1 MKCLIVISFAFL
13 QTLLCSVLLSQSV
26 FNSATD
32 VVVIADNFSSGV
44 SASLNID
51 TGSPAILNSF
61 DSITIHAL
69 NHDYAGHLRASI
81 THTPTGKS
89 AILFDRPGGAPVGTS
104 SNFTMGD
111 FTFEFGALQIIEE
124 VALLSNL
131 APGIYAPA
139 SQTPGN
145 VVDSGADAG
154 ANDKLVDFLSFAGI
168 DPNGE
173 WLLEISDNESTDI
186 GSFAGFS
193 ITLNYVPVLN
203 LMDVAQTKNQQALA
217 AVLDPLVV
225 AGGNSTDLN
234 DFFSELTE
242 LTDDEVRSALDQMSP
257 RYLGMIPQVFASH
270 NSAQTQNIWNRLVQ
284 VRRSQ
289 GTPIHAVNLNF
300 RDGNGNQDSRA
311 STQRIALTGPTG
323 PTGPTGLVPQSKE
336 QDWGLYTIGTGQT
349 GDVDDANE
357 EVGFDFQTT
366 GINVGAD
373 YYINKQL
380 VAGVTLGY
388 SSGDAELDDDGGQV
402 DTDSLKVGV
411 YATYFEDGS
420 SEKISGWYVNGY
432 LGGGYNEYDCE
443 RTVSAGT
450 ISQTAKGDS
459 KGYEL
464 NSVIGG
470 GYDYQLGDATIV
482 GLITSLRYD
491 RLWVDDYSESGAGSL
506 GLDVDDQ
513 DLDSLRSDLGVRV
526 AYSVVAIDDIIWH
539 WGAQASWQHEFMD
552 TENTVK
558 ARLVNG
564 GSASFNTD
572 VNQDISADTLSLG
585 ASLSGEISTQLSV
598 GVAYFAE
605 INEDYTSN
613 TLNFSIAYGF

>member
-1 MKCLIVISFAFL
+1 MKFLIVISVAFL
-13 QTLLCSVLLSQSV
+13 QTLLCSVLLSQAV

-32 VVVIADNFSSGV
+32 AVVITDDFSTGV

-89 AILFDRPGGAPVGTS
+89 AILFDRPGSGSFGTTS
-104 SNFTMGD
+104 DFTTGD

-124 VALLSNL
+124 VAQIGNL

-145 VVDSGADAG
+145 EVGSGAGPGTNDA
-154 ANDKLVDFLSFAGI
+154 LVDFLSFVGI

-173 WLLEISDNESTDI
+173 WLLEISDNERTDI

-203 LMDVAQTKNQQALA
+203 LMEVAQTKNQQALA

-225 AGGNSTDLN
+225 AGGNSADLN

-284 VRRSQ
+284 VRGSQ
-289 GTPIHAVNLNF
+289 GTPTHSVNLNF
-300 RDGNGNQDSRA
+300 RDGNGNQDSSV
-311 STQRIALTGPTG
+311 STQRIA
-323 PTGPTGLVPQSKE
+323 PTGPTGLAPQSEE
-336 QDWGLYTIGTGQT
+336 QEWGLYTIGTGQT
-349 GDVDDANE
+349 GDVDDTNE
-357 EVGFDFQTT
+357 SVGFDFQTT

-388 SSGDAELDDDGGQV
+388 SSGDAELDDNGGQV

-411 YATYFEDGS
+411 YTTYFEDGS
-420 SEKISGWYVNGY
+420 SEKISVWYVNAY
-432 LGGGYNEYDCE
+432 LGGGYNEYDFE
-443 RTVSAGT
+443 RTVNAGT

-539 WGAQASWQHEFMD
+539 WGAQASWEHEFMD

-558 ARLVNG
+558 ARLVDG

-613 TLNFSIAYGF
+613 TLNFSIAYRF

>member
-1 MKCLIVISFAFL
+1 MKFLIVISVAFL
-13 QTLLCSVLLSQSV
+13 QTLLCSVLLSQAV

-32 VVVIADNFSSGV
+32 AVVITDDFSTGV

-69 NHDYAGHLRASI
+69 NHNYAGHLRASI

-89 AILFDRPGGAPVGTS
+89 AILFDRPGSGSFGTTS
-104 SNFTMGD
+104 DFTTGD

-124 VALLSNL
+124 VAQIGNL

-145 VVDSGADAG
+145 EVGSGAGPGTNDA
-154 ANDKLVDFLSFAGI
+154 LVDFLSFVGI

-173 WLLEISDNESTDI
+173 WLLEISDNERTDI

-203 LMDVAQTKNQQALA
+203 LMEVAQTKNQQALA

-225 AGGNSTDLN
+225 AGGNSADLN

-284 VRRSQ
+284 VRGSQ
-289 GTPIHAVNLNF
+289 GTPTHSVNLNF
-300 RDGNGNQDSRA
+300 RDGNGNQDSSV
-311 STQRIALTGPTG
+311 STQRIA
-323 PTGPTGLVPQSKE
+323 PTGPTGLAPQSEE
-336 QDWGLYTIGTGQT
+336 QEWGLYTIGTGQT
-349 GDVDDANE
+349 GDVDDTNE
-357 EVGFDFQTT
+357 SVGFDFQTT

-388 SSGDAELDDDGGQV
+388 SSGDAELDDNGGQV

-411 YATYFEDGS
+411 YTTYFEDGS
-420 SEKISGWYVNGY
+420 SEKISVWYVNAY
-432 LGGGYNEYDCE
+432 LGGGYNEYDFE
-443 RTVSAGT
+443 RTVNAGT

-558 ARLVNG
+558 ARLVDG

-613 TLNFSIAYGF
+613 TLNFSIAYRF

>member
-1 MKCLIVISFAFL
+1 M
-13 QTLLCSVLLSQSV
+13 
-26 FNSATD
+26 
-32 VVVIADNFSSGV
+32 
-44 SASLNID
+44 
-51 TGSPAILNSF
+51 
-61 DSITIHAL
+61 
-69 NHDYAGHLRASI
+69 
-81 THTPTGKS
+81 
-89 AILFDRPGGAPVGTS
+89 
-104 SNFTMGD
+104 
-111 FTFEFGALQIIEE
+111 
-124 VALLSNL
+124 
-131 APGIYAPA
+131 
-139 SQTPGN
+139 
-145 VVDSGADAG
+145 
-154 ANDKLVDFLSFAGI
+154 
-168 DPNGE
+168 
-173 WLLEISDNESTDI
+173 
-186 GSFAGFS
+186 
-193 ITLNYVPVLN
+193 
-203 LMDVAQTKNQQALA
+203 
-217 AVLDPLVV
+217 
-225 AGGNSTDLN
+225 
-234 DFFSELTE
+234 
-242 LTDDEVRSALDQMSP
+242 
-257 RYLGMIPQVFASH
+257 
-270 NSAQTQNIWNRLVQ
+270 
-284 VRRSQ
+284 
-289 GTPIHAVNLNF
+289 NLNF

-311 STQRIALTGPTG
+311 STQRIALTG

-349 GDVDDANE
+349 GDVDDTNE

-380 VAGVTLGY
+380 LAGVTLGY

-420 SEKISGWYVNGY
+420 SEKFSGWYVNGY
-432 LGGGYNEYDCE
+432 LGGGYNEYDFE

-450 ISQTAKGDS
+450 ISQTATGDS

-506 GLDVDDQ
+506 DLDVDDQ

>member
-32 VVVIADNFSSGV
+32 VVVITDNFSSGV

-154 ANDKLVDFLSFAGI
+154 ANDTLVDFLIFAGI

-225 AGGNSTDLN
+225 AGGNSADLN

-257 RYLGMIPQVFASH
+257 RYLGVIPQVFASH

-323 PTGPTGLVPQSKE
+323 PTGLVPQSKE
-336 QDWGLYTIGTGQT
+336 QDWGIYTIGTGQT
-349 GDVDDANE
+349 GDVDDTNE
-357 EVGFDFQTT
+357 EIGFDFQTT

-380 VAGVTLGY
+380 LAGVTLGY

-432 LGGGYNEYDCE
+432 LGGGYNEYDFE
-443 RTVSAGT
+443 RTLSAGT
-450 ISQTAKGDS
+450 ISQTATGDS

-506 GLDVDDQ
+506 DLDVDDQ

>member
-1 MKCLIVISFAFL
+1 
-13 QTLLCSVLLSQSV
+13 VLLSQSV

-32 VVVIADNFSSGV
+32 VVVITDNFSSGV

-154 ANDKLVDFLSFAGI
+154 ANDKLVDFLIFAGI

-193 ITLNYVPVLN
+193 ITLNYVPVLQ
-203 LMDVAQTKNQQALA
+203 LMEVAQTKNQQALA

-257 RYLGMIPQVFASH
+257 RYLGVIPQVFASH

-323 PTGPTGLVPQSKE
+323 PTGLVPQSKE

-349 GDVDDANE
+349 GDVDDTNE

-432 LGGGYNEYDCE
+432 LGGGYNEYDFE

-450 ISQTAKGDS
+450 ISQTATGDS

-506 GLDVDDQ
+506 DLDVDDQ

>member
-32 VVVIADNFSSGV
+32 VVVITDNFSSGV

-104 SNFTMGD
+104 SDFTMGD
-111 FTFEFGALQIIEE
+111 FTFEVGAPQTIKE
-124 VALLSNL
+124 VAPIGNL

-154 ANDKLVDFLSFAGI
+154 ANDTLVDFLIFAGI

-193 ITLNYVPVLN
+193 ITLNYVPVLQ
-203 LMDVAQTKNQQALA
+203 LMEVAQTKNQQALA

-257 RYLGMIPQVFASH
+257 RYLGVIPQVFASH

-323 PTGPTGLVPQSKE
+323 PTGLVPQSKE
-336 QDWGLYTIGTGQT
+336 QDWGIYTIGTGQT
-349 GDVDDANE
+349 GDVDDTNE
-357 EVGFDFQTT
+357 EIGFDFQTT

-380 VAGVTLGY
+380 LAGVTLGY

-432 LGGGYNEYDCE
+432 LGGGYNEYDFE
-443 RTVSAGT
+443 RTLSAGT

-506 GLDVDDQ
+506 DLDVDDQ

>member
-32 VVVIADNFSSGV
+32 VVVITDNFSSGV

-104 SNFTMGD
+104 SDFTMGD
-111 FTFEFGALQIIEE
+111 FTFEVGAPQTIKE
-124 VALLSNL
+124 VAPIGNL

-154 ANDKLVDFLSFAGI
+154 ANDTLVDFLIFAGI

-193 ITLNYVPVLN
+193 ITLNYVPVLQ
-203 LMDVAQTKNQQALA
+203 LMEVAQTKNQQALA

-257 RYLGMIPQVFASH
+257 RYLGVIPQVFASH

-323 PTGPTGLVPQSKE
+323 PTGLVPQSKE

-349 GDVDDANE
+349 GDVDDTNE
-357 EVGFDFQTT
+357 EIGFDFQTT

-380 VAGVTLGY
+380 LAGVTLGY

-432 LGGGYNEYDCE
+432 LGGGYNEYDFE
-443 RTVSAGT
+443 RTLSAGT

-506 GLDVDDQ
+506 DLDVDDQ

-605 INEDYTSN
+605 INEDYTFN

>member
-1 MKCLIVISFAFL
+1 MKFLIVISVAFL
-13 QTLLCSVLLSQSV
+13 QTLLCSVLLSQAV

-32 VVVIADNFSSGV
+32 AVVITDDFSTGV

-69 NHDYAGHLRASI
+69 NHNYAGHLRASI

-89 AILFDRPGGAPVGTS
+89 AILFDRPGSGSFGTTS
-104 SNFTMGD
+104 DFTTGD

-124 VALLSNL
+124 VAQIGNL

-145 VVDSGADAG
+145 EVGSGAGPGTNDA
-154 ANDKLVDFLSFAGI
+154 LVDFLSFVGI

-173 WLLEISDNESTDI
+173 WLLEISDNERTDI

-203 LMDVAQTKNQQALA
+203 LMEVAQTKNQQALA

-225 AGGNSTDLN
+225 AGGNSADLN

-289 GTPIHAVNLNF
+289 GTPTHSVNLNF
-300 RDGNGNQDSRA
+300 RDGNGNQDSSV
-311 STQRIALTGPTG
+311 STQRIA
-323 PTGPTGLVPQSKE
+323 PTGPTGLAPQSEE
-336 QDWGLYTIGTGQT
+336 QEWGLYTIGTGQT
-349 GDVDDANE
+349 GDVDDTNE
-357 EVGFDFQTT
+357 SVGFDFQTT

-388 SSGDAELDDDGGQV
+388 SSGDAELDDNGGQV

-411 YATYFEDGS
+411 YTTYFEDGS
-420 SEKISGWYVNGY
+420 SEKISVWYVNAY
-432 LGGGYNEYDCE
+432 LGGGYNEYDFE
-443 RTVSAGT
+443 RTVNAGT

-558 ARLVNG
+558 ARLVDG

-613 TLNFSIAYGF
+613 TLNFSIAYRF

>member
-1 MKCLIVISFAFL
+1 MKCLIVISVAFL

-32 VVVIADNFSSGV
+32 VVVITDNFSSGV

-203 LMDVAQTKNQQALA
+203 LMDVAQTRNQQALA

-257 RYLGMIPQVFASH
+257 RYLGVIPQVFASH

-323 PTGPTGLVPQSKE
+323 PTGLVPQSKE

-349 GDVDDANE
+349 GDVDDTNE

-432 LGGGYNEYDCE
+432 LGGGYNEYDFE

-506 GLDVDDQ
+506 DLDVDDQ

-564 GSASFNTD
+564 ASASFNTD

>member
-1 MKCLIVISFAFL
+1 MKFLIVISVAFL
-13 QTLLCSVLLSQSV
+13 QTLLCSVLLSQAV

-32 VVVIADNFSSGV
+32 AVVITDDFSTGV

-69 NHDYAGHLRASI
+69 NHNYAGHLRASI

-89 AILFDRPGGAPVGTS
+89 AILFDRPGSGSFGTTS
-104 SNFTMGD
+104 DFTTGD

-124 VALLSNL
+124 VAQIGNL

-145 VVDSGADAG
+145 EVGSGAGPGTNDA
-154 ANDKLVDFLSFAGI
+154 LVDFLSFVGI

-173 WLLEISDNESTDI
+173 WLLEISDNERTDI

-203 LMDVAQTKNQQALA
+203 LMEVAQTKNQQALA

-225 AGGNSTDLN
+225 AGGNSADLN

-284 VRRSQ
+284 VRGSQ
-289 GTPIHAVNLNF
+289 GTPTHSVNLNF
-300 RDGNGNQDSRA
+300 RDGNGNQDSSV
-311 STQRIALTGPTG
+311 STQRIA
-323 PTGPTGLVPQSKE
+323 PTGPTGLAPQSEE
-336 QDWGLYTIGTGQT
+336 QEWGLYTIGTGQT
-349 GDVDDANE
+349 GDVDDTNE
-357 EVGFDFQTT
+357 SVGFDFQTT

-388 SSGDAELDDDGGQV
+388 SSGDAELDDNGGQV

-411 YATYFEDGS
+411 YTTYFEDGS
-420 SEKISGWYVNGY
+420 SEKISVWYVNAY
-432 LGGGYNEYDCE
+432 LGGGYNEYDFE
-443 RTVSAGT
+443 RTVNAGT

-564 GSASFNTD
+564 ASASFNTD

-613 TLNFSIAYGF
+613 TLNFSIAYRF

>member
-1 MKCLIVISFAFL
+1 MKCLIVISVAFL

-32 VVVIADNFSSGV
+32 VVIITDNFSSGV

-69 NHDYAGHLRASI
+69 NHNYAGHLRASI

-139 SQTPGN
+139 SQAPGN

-154 ANDKLVDFLSFAGI
+154 ANDKLVDFLIFAGI

-203 LMDVAQTKNQQALA
+203 LMDVAQTRNQQALA

-257 RYLGMIPQVFASH
+257 RYLGVIPQVFASH

-323 PTGPTGLVPQSKE
+323 PTGLVPQSKE

-349 GDVDDANE
+349 GDVDDTNE

-388 SSGDAELDDDGGQV
+388 SSGDAELDDDGAQV

-432 LGGGYNEYDCE
+432 LGGGYNEYDFE

-506 GLDVDDQ
+506 DLDVDDQ

>member
-32 VVVIADNFSSGV
+32 VVVITDNFSSGV

-154 ANDKLVDFLSFAGI
+154 SNDKLVDFLSFAGI

-257 RYLGMIPQVFASH
+257 RYLGVIPQVFASH

-323 PTGPTGLVPQSKE
+323 PTGLVPQSKE
-336 QDWGLYTIGTGQT
+336 QDWGIYTIGTGQT
-349 GDVDDANE
+349 GDVDDTNE
-357 EVGFDFQTT
+357 EIGFDFQTT

-380 VAGVTLGY
+380 LAGVTLGY

-432 LGGGYNEYDCE
+432 LGGGYNEYDFE
-443 RTVSAGT
+443 RTLSAGT

-506 GLDVDDQ
+506 DLDVDDQ

>member
-1 MKCLIVISFAFL
+1 MKCLIVISVAFL

-32 VVVIADNFSSGV
+32 VVIITDNFSSGV

-69 NHDYAGHLRASI
+69 NHNYAGHLRASI

-89 AILFDRPGGAPVGTS
+89 AILFDRPGVAPVGTT
-104 SNFTMGD
+104 SNFTTGD

-124 VALLSNL
+124 VAQIGNL

-154 ANDKLVDFLSFAGI
+154 ANDKLVDFLSFAEI

-257 RYLGMIPQVFASH
+257 RYLGVIPQVFASH

-323 PTGPTGLVPQSKE
+323 PTGLVPQSKE

-349 GDVDDANE
+349 GDVDDTNE

-432 LGGGYNEYDCE
+432 LGGGYNEYDFE

-450 ISQTAKGDS
+450 ISQTATGDS

-506 GLDVDDQ
+506 DLDVDDQ

>member
-1 MKCLIVISFAFL
+1 MKFLIVISVAFL
-13 QTLLCSVLLSQSV
+13 QTLLCSVLLSQAV

-32 VVVIADNFSSGV
+32 AVVITDDFSTGV

-69 NHDYAGHLRASI
+69 NHNYAGHLRASI

-89 AILFDRPGGAPVGTS
+89 AILFDRPGSGSFGTTS
-104 SNFTMGD
+104 DFTTGD

-124 VALLSNL
+124 VAQIGNL

-145 VVDSGADAG
+145 EVGSGAGPGTNDA
-154 ANDKLVDFLSFAGI
+154 LVDFLSFVGI

-173 WLLEISDNESTDI
+173 WLLEISDNERTDI

-203 LMDVAQTKNQQALA
+203 LMEVAQTKNQQALA

-225 AGGNSTDLN
+225 AGGNSADLN

-284 VRRSQ
+284 VRGSQ
-289 GTPIHAVNLNF
+289 GTPTHSVNLNF
-300 RDGNGNQDSRA
+300 RDGNGNQDSSV
-311 STQRIALTGPTG
+311 STQRIA
-323 PTGPTGLVPQSKE
+323 PTGPTGLAPQSEE
-336 QDWGLYTIGTGQT
+336 QEWGLYTIGTGQT
-349 GDVDDANE
+349 GDVDDTNE
-357 EVGFDFQTT
+357 SVGFDFQTT

-388 SSGDAELDDDGGQV
+388 SSGDAELDDNGGQV

-411 YATYFEDGS
+411 YTTYFEDGS
-420 SEKISGWYVNGY
+420 SEKISVWYVNAY
-432 LGGGYNEYDCE
+432 LGGGYNEYDFE
-443 RTVSAGT
+443 RTVNAGT

-539 WGAQASWQHEFMD
+539 WGAQASWEHEFMD

-558 ARLVNG
+558 ARLVDG

-613 TLNFSIAYGF
+613 TLNFSIAYRF

>member
-32 VVVIADNFSSGV
+32 VVVITDNFSSGV

-193 ITLNYVPVLN
+193 ITLNYVPVLQ

-257 RYLGMIPQVFASH
+257 RYLGVIPQVFASH

-323 PTGPTGLVPQSKE
+323 PTGLVPQSKE
-336 QDWGLYTIGTGQT
+336 QDWGIYTIGTGQT
-349 GDVDDANE
+349 GDVDDTNE
-357 EVGFDFQTT
+357 EIGFDFQTT

-380 VAGVTLGY
+380 LAGVTLGY

-432 LGGGYNEYDCE
+432 LGGGYNEYDFE
-443 RTVSAGT
+443 RTLSAGT

-506 GLDVDDQ
+506 DLDVDDQ

>member
-32 VVVIADNFSSGV
+32 VVVITDNFSSGV

-203 LMDVAQTKNQQALA
+203 LMDVAQTRNQQALA

-257 RYLGMIPQVFASH
+257 RYLGVIPQVFASH

-323 PTGPTGLVPQSKE
+323 PTGLVPQSKE

-349 GDVDDANE
+349 GDVDDTNE

-380 VAGVTLGY
+380 LAGVTLGY

-432 LGGGYNEYDCE
+432 LGGGYNEYDFE

-506 GLDVDDQ
+506 DLDVDDQ

>member
-1 MKCLIVISFAFL
+1 MKCLIVISVAFL

-32 VVVIADNFSSGV
+32 VVDITDNFSSGV

-69 NHDYAGHLRASI
+69 NHNYAGHLRASI

-145 VVDSGADAG
+145 EVGSVAG
-154 ANDKLVDFLSFAGI
+154 PGTNDKLVDFLIFAGI

-257 RYLGMIPQVFASH
+257 RYLGVIPQVFASH

-323 PTGPTGLVPQSKE
+323 PTGLVPQRKE

-349 GDVDDANE
+349 GDVDDTNE

-432 LGGGYNEYDCE
+432 LGGGYNEYDFE

-506 GLDVDDQ
+506 DLDVDDQ

-598 GVAYFAE
+598 GVAYFSE

>member
-32 VVVIADNFSSGV
+32 VVIITDNFSSGV

-69 NHDYAGHLRASI
+69 NHNYAGHLRASI

-111 FTFEFGALQIIEE
+111 FTFEVGAPQTIKD
-124 VALLSNL
+124 VAPLSNL

-193 ITLNYVPVLN
+193 ITLNYVPVLQ
-203 LMDVAQTKNQQALA
+203 LMQVAQTKNQQALA

-257 RYLGMIPQVFASH
+257 RYLGVIPQVFASH

-323 PTGPTGLVPQSKE
+323 PTGLVPQSKE

-349 GDVDDANE
+349 GDVDDTNE

-388 SSGDAELDDDGGQV
+388 SSGDAELDDDGAQV

-432 LGGGYNEYDCE
+432 LGGGYNEYDFE
-443 RTVSAGT
+443 RTVSAGI

-506 GLDVDDQ
+506 DLDVDDQ

>member
-1 MKCLIVISFAFL
+1 MKCLIVISVAFL

-32 VVVIADNFSSGV
+32 VVIITDNFSSGV

-69 NHDYAGHLRASI
+69 NHNYAGHLRASI

-154 ANDKLVDFLSFAGI
+154 ANDKLVDFLIFAGI

-193 ITLNYVPVLN
+193 ITLNYVPVLQ
-203 LMDVAQTKNQQALA
+203 LMEVAQTKNQQALA

-257 RYLGMIPQVFASH
+257 RYLGVIPQVFASH

-323 PTGPTGLVPQSKE
+323 PTGLVPQSKE

-349 GDVDDANE
+349 GDVDDTNE

-388 SSGDAELDDDGGQV
+388 SSGDAELDDDGAQV

-432 LGGGYNEYDCE
+432 LGGGYNEYDFE

-506 GLDVDDQ
+506 DLDVDDQ

>member
-32 VVVIADNFSSGV
+32 VVVITDNFSSGV

-89 AILFDRPGGAPVGTS
+89 AILFDRPGVAPVGTT
-104 SNFTMGD
+104 SNFTTGD
-111 FTFEFGALQIIEE
+111 FTFEFGSLQIIEE
-124 VALLSNL
+124 VAQIGNL

-154 ANDKLVDFLSFAGI
+154 ANDKLVDFLSFAEI

-257 RYLGMIPQVFASH
+257 RYLGVIPQVFASH

-323 PTGPTGLVPQSKE
+323 PTGLVPQSKE

-349 GDVDDANE
+349 GDVDGTNE

-432 LGGGYNEYDCE
+432 LGGGYNEYDFE

-450 ISQTAKGDS
+450 ISQTATGDS

-506 GLDVDDQ
+506 DLDVDDQ

>member
-1 MKCLIVISFAFL
+1 
-13 QTLLCSVLLSQSV
+13 VLLSQSV

-32 VVVIADNFSSGV
+32 VVIITDNFSSGV

-69 NHDYAGHLRASI
+69 NHNYAGHLRASI

-89 AILFDRPGGAPVGTS
+89 AILFDRPGVAPVGTT
-104 SNFTMGD
+104 SNFTTGD

-124 VALLSNL
+124 VAQIGNL

-154 ANDKLVDFLSFAGI
+154 ANDKLVDFLIFAGI

-193 ITLNYVPVLN
+193 ITLNYVPVLQ
-203 LMDVAQTKNQQALA
+203 LMEVAQTKNQQALA

-257 RYLGMIPQVFASH
+257 RYLGVIPQVFASH

-323 PTGPTGLVPQSKE
+323 PTGLVPQSKE

-349 GDVDDANE
+349 GDVDDTNE

-432 LGGGYNEYDCE
+432 LGGGYNEYDFE

-450 ISQTAKGDS
+450 ISQTATGDS

-506 GLDVDDQ
+506 DLDVDDQ

>member
-32 VVVIADNFSSGV
+32 VVVITDNFSSGV

-104 SNFTMGD
+104 SDFTMGD
-111 FTFEFGALQIIEE
+111 FTFEVGAPQTIKE
-124 VALLSNL
+124 VAPIGNL

-154 ANDKLVDFLSFAGI
+154 ANDTLVDFLIFAGI

-193 ITLNYVPVLN
+193 ITLNYVPVLQ
-203 LMDVAQTKNQQALA
+203 LMEVAQTKNQQALA

-257 RYLGMIPQVFASH
+257 RYLGVIPQVFASH

-323 PTGPTGLVPQSKE
+323 PTGLVPQSKE
-336 QDWGLYTIGTGQT
+336 QDWGIYTIGTGQT
-349 GDVDDANE
+349 GDVDDTNE
-357 EVGFDFQTT
+357 EIGFDFQTT

-380 VAGVTLGY
+380 LAGVTLGY

-432 LGGGYNEYDCE
+432 LGGGYNEYDFE
-443 RTVSAGT
+443 RTLSAGT

-506 GLDVDDQ
+506 DLDVDDQ

-605 INEDYTSN
+605 INEDYTFN

>member
-1 MKCLIVISFAFL
+1 MKCLIVISVAFL

-32 VVVIADNFSSGV
+32 VVIITDNFSSGV

-69 NHDYAGHLRASI
+69 NHNYAGHLRASI

-89 AILFDRPGGAPVGTS
+89 AILFDRPGSGSFGTTS
-104 SNFTMGD
+104 DFTTGD

-124 VALLSNL
+124 VAQIGNL

-145 VVDSGADAG
+145 EVGSGAGPGTNDA
-154 ANDKLVDFLSFAGI
+154 LVDFLSFAEI

-173 WLLEISDNESTDI
+173 WLLEISDNKSTDT

-203 LMDVAQTKNQQALA
+203 LMDVAQTRNQQALA

-257 RYLGMIPQVFASH
+257 RYLGVIPQVFASH

-323 PTGPTGLVPQSKE
+323 PTGLVPQSKE

-349 GDVDDANE
+349 GDVDDTNE

-380 VAGVTLGY
+380 LAGVTLGY

-432 LGGGYNEYDCE
+432 LGGGYNEYDFE

-450 ISQTAKGDS
+450 ISQTATGDS

-506 GLDVDDQ
+506 DLDVDDQ

>member
-1 MKCLIVISFAFL
+1 MKCLIVISVAFL
-13 QTLLCSVLLSQSV
+13 QTFLCSVLLSQSV

-32 VVVIADNFSSGV
+32 VVVITDDFSTGV

-69 NHDYAGHLRASI
+69 NHNYAGDLRASI

-89 AILFDRPGGAPVGTS
+89 AILFDRPGSGSLGTS
-104 SNFTMGD
+104 SDFTTGD
-111 FTFEFGALQIIEE
+111 FTFEFGALQIIED
-124 VALLSNL
+124 VAPLSNL

-139 SQTPGN
+139 SQTPSNEVG
-145 VVDSGADAG
+145 SGAGPGTNDA
-154 ANDKLVDFLSFAGI
+154 LVDFLSFAGI

-173 WLLEISDNESTDI
+173 WLLEISDNKFTDT

-193 ITLNYVPVLN
+193 ITLNYVPVLQ
-203 LMDVAQTKNQQALA
+203 LMEVAQTKNQQALA

-225 AGGNSTDLN
+225 AGGNSADLN

-289 GTPIHAVNLNF
+289 GTPTHSVNLNF
-300 RDGNGNQDSRA
+300 RDGNGNQDSSV
-311 STQRIALTGPTG
+311 STQRIA
-323 PTGPTGLVPQSKE
+323 PTGPTGLAPQSEE
-336 QDWGLYTIGTGQT
+336 QEWGLYTIGTGQT
-349 GDVDDANE
+349 GDVDDTNE
-357 EVGFDFQTT
+357 SVGFDFQTT

-388 SSGDAELDDDGGQV
+388 SSGDAELDDNGGQV

-411 YATYFEDGS
+411 YTTYFEDGS
-420 SEKISGWYVNGY
+420 SEKISVWYVNAY
-432 LGGGYNEYDCE
+432 LGGGYNEYDFE
-443 RTVSAGT
+443 RTVNAGT

-558 ARLVNG
+558 ARLVDG

-613 TLNFSIAYGF
+613 TLNFSIAYRF

>member
-1 MKCLIVISFAFL
+1 
-13 QTLLCSVLLSQSV
+13 
-26 FNSATD
+26 
-32 VVVIADNFSSGV
+32 
-44 SASLNID
+44 
-51 TGSPAILNSF
+51 
-61 DSITIHAL
+61 
-69 NHDYAGHLRASI
+69 
-81 THTPTGKS
+81 
-89 AILFDRPGGAPVGTS
+89 
-104 SNFTMGD
+104 
-111 FTFEFGALQIIEE
+111 
-124 VALLSNL
+124 
-131 APGIYAPA
+131 
-139 SQTPGN
+139 
-145 VVDSGADAG
+145 
-154 ANDKLVDFLSFAGI
+154 
-168 DPNGE
+168 
-173 WLLEISDNESTDI
+173 
-186 GSFAGFS
+186 
-193 ITLNYVPVLN
+193 
-203 LMDVAQTKNQQALA
+203 
-217 AVLDPLVV
+217 
-225 AGGNSTDLN
+225 
-234 DFFSELTE
+234 
-242 LTDDEVRSALDQMSP
+242 
-257 RYLGMIPQVFASH
+257 
-270 NSAQTQNIWNRLVQ
+270 
-284 VRRSQ
+284 
-289 GTPIHAVNLNF
+289 
-300 RDGNGNQDSRA
+300 
-311 STQRIALTGPTG
+311 
-323 PTGPTGLVPQSKE
+323 
-336 QDWGLYTIGTGQT
+336 
-349 GDVDDANE
+349 
-357 EVGFDFQTT
+357 
-366 GINVGAD
+366 
-373 YYINKQL
+373 
-380 VAGVTLGY
+380 
-388 SSGDAELDDDGGQV
+388 
-402 DTDSLKVGV
+402 LKVGV

-432 LGGGYNEYDCE
+432 LGGGYNEYDFE

-506 GLDVDDQ
+506 DLDVDDQ

>member
-32 VVVIADNFSSGV
+32 VVVITDNFSSGV

-89 AILFDRPGGAPVGTS
+89 AILFDRPGGAPVGTTS
-104 SNFTMGD
+104 DFTMGD
-111 FTFEFGALQIIEE
+111 FTFEVGAPQTIKE
-124 VALLSNL
+124 VAPIGNL

-154 ANDKLVDFLSFAGI
+154 ANDTLVDFLIFAGI

-193 ITLNYVPVLN
+193 ITLNYVPVLQ
-203 LMDVAQTKNQQALA
+203 LMEVAQTKNQQALA

-257 RYLGMIPQVFASH
+257 RYLGVIPQVFASH

-323 PTGPTGLVPQSKE
+323 PTGLVPQSKE
-336 QDWGLYTIGTGQT
+336 QDWGIYTIGTGQT
-349 GDVDDANE
+349 GDVDDTNE
-357 EVGFDFQTT
+357 EIGFDFQTT

-380 VAGVTLGY
+380 LAGVTLGY

-432 LGGGYNEYDCE
+432 LGGGYNEYDFE
-443 RTVSAGT
+443 RTLSAGT

-506 GLDVDDQ
+506 DLDVDDQ

>member
-32 VVVIADNFSSGV
+32 VVVITDNFSSGV

-193 ITLNYVPVLN
+193 ITLNYVPVLQ
-203 LMDVAQTKNQQALA
+203 LMEVAQTKNQQALA

-257 RYLGMIPQVFASH
+257 RYLGVIPQVFASH

-323 PTGPTGLVPQSKE
+323 PTGLVPQSKE
-336 QDWGLYTIGTGQT
+336 QDWGIYTIGTGQT
-349 GDVDDANE
+349 GDVDDTNE
-357 EVGFDFQTT
+357 EIGFDFQTT

-380 VAGVTLGY
+380 LAGVTLGY

-432 LGGGYNEYDCE
+432 LGGGYNEYDFE
-443 RTVSAGT
+443 RTLSAGT

-506 GLDVDDQ
+506 DLDVDDQ

>member
-1 MKCLIVISFAFL
+1 
-13 QTLLCSVLLSQSV
+13 
-26 FNSATD
+26 
-32 VVVIADNFSSGV
+32 
-44 SASLNID
+44 
-51 TGSPAILNSF
+51 
-61 DSITIHAL
+61 
-69 NHDYAGHLRASI
+69 
-81 THTPTGKS
+81 
-89 AILFDRPGGAPVGTS
+89 
-104 SNFTMGD
+104 MGD
-111 FTFEFGALQIIEE
+111 FTFEFGSLQIIEE
-124 VALLSNL
+124 VAQIGNL

-139 SQTPGN
+139 SQAPGN

-154 ANDKLVDFLSFAGI
+154 ANDKLVDFLSFAEI

-193 ITLNYVPVLN
+193 ITLNYVPVLQ
-203 LMDVAQTKNQQALA
+203 LIEVAQTKNQQALA

-257 RYLGMIPQVFASH
+257 RYLGVIPQVFASH

-323 PTGPTGLVPQSKE
+323 PTGLVPQRKE

-349 GDVDDANE
+349 GDVDDTNE

-432 LGGGYNEYDCE
+432 LGGGYNEYDFE

-506 GLDVDDQ
+506 DLDVDDQ

>member
-1 MKCLIVISFAFL
+1 MKCLIVISVAFL
-13 QTLLCSVLLSQSV
+13 QTFLCSVLLSQAV

-32 VVVIADNFSSGV
+32 VVVITDDFSSGV

-69 NHDYAGHLRASI
+69 NHNYAGDLRASI

-89 AILFDRPGGAPVGTS
+89 AILFDRPGSGSLGTS
-104 SNFTMGD
+104 SDFTTGD
-111 FTFEFGALQIIEE
+111 FTFEFGALQIIED
-124 VALLSNL
+124 VAPLSNL

-139 SQTPGN
+139 SQTPSNEVG
-145 VVDSGADAG
+145 SGAGPGTNDA
-154 ANDKLVDFLSFAGI
+154 LVDFLSFAGI

-173 WLLEISDNESTDI
+173 WLLEISDNKFTDT

-193 ITLNYVPVLN
+193 ITLNYVPVLQ
-203 LMDVAQTKNQQALA
+203 LMEVAQTKNQQALA

-225 AGGNSTDLN
+225 AGGNSADLN
-234 DFFSELTE
+234 DFFSELTK

-289 GTPIHAVNLNF
+289 GTPTHSVNLNF
-300 RDGNGNQDSRA
+300 RDGNGNQDSSV
-311 STQRIALTGPTG
+311 STQRIA
-323 PTGPTGLVPQSKE
+323 PTGPTGLAPQSEE
-336 QDWGLYTIGTGQT
+336 QEWGLYTIGTGQT
-349 GDVDDANE
+349 GDVDDTNE
-357 EVGFDFQTT
+357 SVGFDFQTT

-388 SSGDAELDDDGGQV
+388 SSGDAELDDNGGQV

-411 YATYFEDGS
+411 YTTYFEDGS
-420 SEKISGWYVNGY
+420 SEKISVWYVNAY
-432 LGGGYNEYDCE
+432 LGGGYNEYDFE
-443 RTVSAGT
+443 RTVNAGT

-558 ARLVNG
+558 ARLVDG

-613 TLNFSIAYGF
+613 TLNFSIAYRF

>member
-32 VVVIADNFSSGV
+32 VVVITDNFSSGV

-69 NHDYAGHLRASI
+69 NHNYAGHLRASI

-89 AILFDRPGGAPVGTS
+89 AILFDRPGVAPVGTT
-104 SNFTMGD
+104 SNFTTGD

-124 VALLSNL
+124 VAQIGNL

-154 ANDKLVDFLSFAGI
+154 ANDKLVDFLSFAEI

-193 ITLNYVPVLN
+193 ITLNYVPVLQ
-203 LMDVAQTKNQQALA
+203 LMEVAQTKNQQALA

-257 RYLGMIPQVFASH
+257 RYLGVIPQVFASH

-323 PTGPTGLVPQSKE
+323 PTGLVPQSKE

-349 GDVDDANE
+349 GDVDDTNE

-380 VAGVTLGY
+380 LAGVTLGY
-388 SSGDAELDDDGGQV
+388 SSGDAELDDDGAQV

-432 LGGGYNEYDCE
+432 LGGGYNEYDFE

-506 GLDVDDQ
+506 DLDVDDQ

>member
-1 MKCLIVISFAFL
+1 MKCLIVTLFTFL
-13 QTLLCSVLLSQSV
+13 QTLLCSILLSQSV

-32 VVVIADNFSSGV
+32 VIFITDDFSSGV

-69 NHDYAGHLRASI
+69 NHAHAGHLRASI
-81 THTPTGKS
+81 THTPSGVS
-89 AILFDRPGGAPVGTS
+89 AILFDRPGGAPLGTTS
-104 SNFTMGD
+104 DFTLGD
-111 FTFEFGALQIIEE
+111 FTFEVGALQTIKE
-124 VALLSNL
+124 VAPLSNL

-145 VVDSGADAG
+145 LVDSGADAG
-154 ANDKLVDFLSFAGI
+154 VNDTLVDFISFAGI

-173 WLLEISDNESTDI
+173 WLLEISDNESTVT

-193 ITLNYVPVLN
+193 ITLNYVPVLQ
-203 LMDVAQTKNQQALA
+203 LMEVAQTKNQQALA
-217 AVLDPLVV
+217 MVLDPLVA
-225 AGGNSTDLN
+225 AGSNSTDLN
-234 DFFSELTE
+234 DFFSELAE
-242 LTDDEVRSALDQMSP
+242 LPDDEVRNALDQMSP
-257 RYLGMIPQVFASH
+257 RYLGMISQVFASH

-289 GTPIHAVNLNF
+289 GTPTHAVNLNF
-300 RDGNGNQDSRA
+300 RDGNGNQDSSA
-311 STQRIALTGPTG
+311 STQRIAPSGPSG
-323 PTGPTGLVPQSKE
+323 PDSQSPE
-336 QDWGLYTIGTGQT
+336 QEWGLYAIGTGQV
-349 GDVDDANE
+349 GDIDETKEAI
-357 EVGFDFQTT
+357 GFDFQTT

-373 YYINKQL
+373 YYINNQL

-388 SSGDAELDDDGGQV
+388 SSGDAELDDNSGQV

-411 YATYFEDGS
+411 YASYFEDGS
-420 SEKISGWYVNGY
+420 SEKYSGWYVNAY
-432 LGGGYNEYDCE
+432 LGGGYNEYDFE

-450 ISQTAKGDS
+450 ISESAKADS
-459 KGYEL
+459 EGYEL

-470 GYDYQLGDATIV
+470 GYDYQLGDATVV

-491 RLWVDDYSESGAGSL
+491 RLWIDDYRESDAGSL
-506 GLDVDDQ
+506 GLNVDDQ
-513 DLDSLRSDLGVRV
+513 ELDSLRSDLGVRV

-572 VNQDISADTLSLG
+572 VNQDISADTLSLV
-585 ASLSGEISTQLSV
+585 ASLSGQISTQLSV

-613 TLNFSIAYGF
+613 SLNFSIAYGF

>member
-32 VVVIADNFSSGV
+32 VVVITDNFSSGV

-104 SNFTMGD
+104 SDFTMGD
-111 FTFEFGALQIIEE
+111 FTFEVGAPQTIKE
-124 VALLSNL
+124 VAPIGNL

-193 ITLNYVPVLN
+193 ITLNYVPVLQ
-203 LMDVAQTKNQQALA
+203 LMEVAQTKNQQALA

-257 RYLGMIPQVFASH
+257 RYLGVIPQVFASH

-323 PTGPTGLVPQSKE
+323 PTGLVPQSKE
-336 QDWGLYTIGTGQT
+336 QDWGIYTIGTGQT
-349 GDVDDANE
+349 GDVDDTNE
-357 EVGFDFQTT
+357 EIGFDFQTT

-380 VAGVTLGY
+380 LAGVTLGY

-432 LGGGYNEYDCE
+432 LGGGYNEYDFE
-443 RTVSAGT
+443 RTLSAGT

-506 GLDVDDQ
+506 DLDVDDQ

-605 INEDYTSN
+605 INEDYTFN

>member
-1 MKCLIVISFAFL
+1 MKCLIVISVAFL

-32 VVVIADNFSSGV
+32 VVIITDNFSSGV

-69 NHDYAGHLRASI
+69 NHNYAGHLRASI

-124 VALLSNL
+124 VVPFANL

-139 SQTPGN
+139 SQAPGN

-154 ANDKLVDFLSFAGI
+154 ANDKLVDFLIFAGI

-193 ITLNYVPVLN
+193 ITLNYVPVLQ
-203 LMDVAQTKNQQALA
+203 LMEVAQTKNQQALA

-257 RYLGMIPQVFASH
+257 RYLGVIPQVFASH

-323 PTGPTGLVPQSKE
+323 PTGLVPQSKE

-349 GDVDDANE
+349 GDVDDTNE

-388 SSGDAELDDDGGQV
+388 SSGDAELDDDGAQV

-432 LGGGYNEYDCE
+432 LGGGYNEYDFE

-506 GLDVDDQ
+506 DLDVDDQ

>member
-1 MKCLIVISFAFL
+1 MKCLIVISVAFL

-32 VVVIADNFSSGV
+32 VVIITDNFSSGV

-69 NHDYAGHLRASI
+69 NHNYAGHLRASI
-81 THTPTGKS
+81 THTPTGTS
-89 AILFDRPGGAPVGTS
+89 AILFDRPGSGSFGTS
-104 SNFTMGD
+104 SDFTTGD

-145 VVDSGADAG
+145 EVGSVAG
-154 ANDKLVDFLSFAGI
+154 PGTNDKLVDFLIFAGI

-257 RYLGMIPQVFASH
+257 RYLGVIPQVFASH

-323 PTGPTGLVPQSKE
+323 PTGLVPQRKE

-349 GDVDDANE
+349 GDVDDTNE

-432 LGGGYNEYDCE
+432 LGGGYNEYDFE

-506 GLDVDDQ
+506 DLDVDDQ

>member
-1 MKCLIVISFAFL
+1 MKCLIVISVAFL

-32 VVVIADNFSSGV
+32 VVIITDNFSSGV

-69 NHDYAGHLRASI
+69 NHNYAGHLRASI

-154 ANDKLVDFLSFAGI
+154 ANDKLVDFLIFAGI

-203 LMDVAQTKNQQALA
+203 LMDVAQTRNQQALA

-257 RYLGMIPQVFASH
+257 RYLGVIPQVFASH

-323 PTGPTGLVPQSKE
+323 PTGLVPQSKE

-349 GDVDDANE
+349 GDVDDTNE

-388 SSGDAELDDDGGQV
+388 SSGDAELDDDGAQV

-432 LGGGYNEYDCE
+432 LGGGYNEYDFE

-506 GLDVDDQ
+506 DLDVDDQ